1 VKYIESQEDFM
12 LKKKW
17 FALGMVCAGLSLAVS
32 PLSAQE
38 VKGSG
43 SNMFVPKVV
52 ESFSLPDGT
61 TVNRTA
67 FSGFMTADDP
77 ASPLRMASMT
87 CSGAVVMGKDGKPV
101 RSAGTCDS
109 VDAQGDVAF
118 YWWRSDAKSG
128 GRWGFMGG
136 TGKWANVEGGGTY
149 EPTFQ
154 STDGRQ
160 GNSWKGTWKSK

>member
-1 VKYIESQEDFM
+1 MSKRGFI
-12 LKKKW
+12 
-17 FALGMVCAGLSLAVS
+17 ALGIVCVGMFLVAA

-43 SNMFVPKVV
+43 TNMFAPKVV

-61 TVNRTA
+61 TANRI
-67 FSGFMTADDP
+67 FFPGFITADDP
-77 ASPLRMASMT
+77 SSPLRLASMT
-87 CSGAVVMGKDGKPV
+87 CAGTTITTKDGKPI

-118 YWWRSDAKSG
+118 YWWRSDEKSG
-128 GRWGFMGG
+128 GRWGFLGG
-136 TGKWANVEGGGTY
+136 TGKWTNVEGGGTY

-154 STDGRQ
+154 WKDGRM
-160 GNSWKGTWKSK
+160 GNNWKGTWKTK